1 MGGIEPLA
9 GSIGEGL
16 RRRLPGQRK
25 TQREALALLVAT
37 MLDVRSANLAWFRI
51 RNFRGLNT
59 ALIEDTLDGAKS
71 TRYKHAAR
79 HLLECQSLA
88 PGIKDFG
95 TFETHEA
102 FASRLRARHGR
113 KTGFWAQVS
122 EASGSGGHR

>member
-1 MGGIEPLA
+1 MGGIELLA
-9 GSIGEGL
+9 GSIGEEL
-16 RRRLPGQRK
+16 RGRLPGQRK

-79 HLLECQSLA
+79 HLLECQSLT

-113 KTGFWAQVS
+113 KTGFWGQVS
-122 EASGSGGHR
+122 EASGSGHR

>member
-1 MGGIEPLA
+1 MGGIELLA
-9 GSIGEGL
+9 GSVGEGL

-95 TFETHEA
+95 TFEE
-102 FASRLRARHGR
+102 SMQDRAWFRICSN
-113 KTGFWAQVS
+113 QVIRACES
-122 EASGSGGHR
+122 AGL